1 MPSKGDSGRT
11 VVVPE
16 SFFEALGIRLMKDFG
31 PNAAENLLYEIG
43 KDAGRTYARKAE
55 QDLGH
60 RIGTEEE
67 IQSLLKRFSG
77 YGWAAQIRFR
87 ALDVPAK
94 FAIVEWR
101 DGVGVPKGG
110 SPMPVCHLGRGLLS
124 GAAEVAFGSPCDSIE
139 TSCQAM
145 GRDHCEIVVGVPER
159 VALVAEQIE

>member
-31 PNAAENLLYEIG
+31 PNAAENILYEIG
-43 KDAGRTYARKAE
+43 RDAGRTYARKAE
-55 QDLGH
+55 RDLGH
-60 RIGTEEE
+60 AIRTDDE
-67 IQSLLKRFSG
+67 IQSLLKRFGG
-77 YGWAAQIRFR
+77 YGWAQIRFR

-94 FAIVEWR
+94 FAVVEWR
-101 DGVGVPKGG
+101 DGVGVPKSG

-124 GAAEVAFGSPCDSIE
+124 GAAEVAFGSTCDAIE

-145 GRDHCEIVVGVPER
+145 GAEHCEIVVGIPER
-159 VALVAEQIE
+159 VASVAEGVE